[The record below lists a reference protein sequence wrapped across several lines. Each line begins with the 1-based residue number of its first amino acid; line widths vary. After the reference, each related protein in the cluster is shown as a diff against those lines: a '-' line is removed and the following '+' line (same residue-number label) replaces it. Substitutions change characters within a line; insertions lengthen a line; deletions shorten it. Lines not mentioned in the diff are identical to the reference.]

1 VEEGLFL
8 GGIPPGGRNLFGL
21 SELPDPD
28 SAQTEAMSAPKP
40 CKLQKIDVEQV
51 PIEALV
57 PYIRNAKKHDGNQV
71 AAIAAS
77 IREFGFNAPVLI
89 DSENGIIA
97 GHGRVLAARK
107 LELTTVPCIRLTHL
121 NDAQKRAYVIADNRL
136 GEVGGGWD
144 WELLKVEADA
154 LDIDGLDL
162 NLTGFSVSDIEQMLN
177 QGDGDRESLEG
188 FQETRE
194 NTKTEHRCPKCGH
207 AWTEK
212 SE

>member
-1 VEEGLFL
+1 
-8 GGIPPGGRNLFGL
+8 
-21 SELPDPD
+21 
-28 SAQTEAMSAPKP
+28 MSAPKS

-57 PYIRNAKKHDGNQV
+57 PYIRNAKKHDGNQI

-107 LELTTVPCIRLTHL
+107 LGLTTVPCIRLTHL

-162 NLTGFSVSDIEQMLN
+162 NLTGFSVSDIERMLN
-177 QGDGDRESLEG
+177 QGDGDCESSEG

-194 NTKTEHRCPKCGH
+194 NTKTEHQCPKCGY

>member
-1 VEEGLFL
+1 
-8 GGIPPGGRNLFGL
+8 
-21 SELPDPD
+21 
-28 SAQTEAMSAPKP
+28 MSAPKS
-40 CKLQKIDVEQV
+40 CKLQKTNIEQV
-51 PIEALV
+51 PIEALI
-57 PYIRNAKKHDGNQV
+57 PYARNAKKHDDSQI

-107 LELTTVPCIRLTHL
+107 LELATVPCIRLTHL

-154 LDIDGLDL
+154 LDVDGLDL
-162 NLTGFSVSDIEQMLN
+162 NLTGFSVSDIERMLV
-177 QGDGDRESLEG
+177 QGRGGDEPPED
-188 FQETRE
+188 FPEATE
-194 NTKTEHRCPKCGH
+194 NIETEHQCPKCGY
-207 AWTEK
+207 AWSGK
-212 SE
+212 SK